1 MTTQINY
8 NGPGWNDCPL
18 VASRP
23 ASRPAS
29 RSASRSVSRSGKTTP
44 STSTT
49 SLADLG
55 MTGPAPPAPPKANG
69 PPPVGMTSRSQNQ
82 SMESLPETDPEAP
95 SSDKVLTLL
104 SSVLGLQSSLA
115 PRELDHYRSRLESI
129 LPTLEPVHLTV
140 AYNALETKNKNL
152 LVEHSLVHSG
162 ISTWVLPLRRILES
176 IQA

>member
-23 ASRPAS
+23 SSRPAS
-29 RSASRSVSRSGKTTP
+29 RSASRSMSRSSKTP
-44 STSTT
+44 STT
-49 SLADLG
+49 SLSDLG
-55 MTGPAPPAPPKANG
+55 MTSSAPPKANG
-69 PPPVGMTSRSQNQ
+69 PPPPVGMTSRSQNQ
-82 SMESLPETDPEAP
+82 SMESLPETETEAP
-95 SSDKVLTLL
+95 APDKVLALL
-104 SSVLGLQSSLA
+104 SSVLGLESSLA
-115 PRELDHYRSRLESI
+115 PKELDHYRSRLESI
-129 LPTLEPVHLTV
+129 LPTLEPVHLSV

-176 IQA
+176 IKA